1 MVRSS
6 RLLAGSDVLAQC
18 FDGRSHPGPRC
29 ARARRARPDPHPRSV
44 VTVTDSDWS
53 ASTREEKHV
62 VAVCR
67 AAGRKVGVNC
77 DARVHAVLSVGSI
90 CGRLMGWL

>member
-6 RLLAGSDVLAQC
+6 RLLAGSDVLTQC

-29 ARARRARPDPHPRSV
+29 TRARRAGPDPNPPSV
-44 VTVTDSDWS
+44 VAVTESNRS

-67 AAGRKVGVNC
+67 GAGRKVGVNC

-90 CGRLMGWL
+90 CGRRMGWL